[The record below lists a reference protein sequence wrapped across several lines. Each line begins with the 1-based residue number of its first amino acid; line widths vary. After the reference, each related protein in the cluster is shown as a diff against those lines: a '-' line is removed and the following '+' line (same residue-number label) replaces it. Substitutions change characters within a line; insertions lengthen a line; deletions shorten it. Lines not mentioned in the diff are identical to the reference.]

1 RVPERPVAGARP
13 HGVLRL
19 RDARAGEG
27 QAAAD
32 RVHHLQQREGAA
44 GRLPA
49 PLLLPL
55 HPLPRQGNDGED
67 RRGALP
73 GPEEVAAEG
82 GDGGVLRGA
91 RGAGPEEEA
100 LDLGT
105 ARLAEAPAG
114 GGHPSG
120 SAAFEGPQDH
130 HPAAARRAAEKRAGC
145 APVRA
150 TGVHDARQG
159 RLSAPAGMLGR
170 VLSDVLASLRRSARA
185 PAATD
190 ANPLSAY
197 FFANT
202 GRLMHKWHHYLDIYH
217 RHFRRF
223 RGRSPVVLEIGVYH
237 GGSLQ
242 MWREYFGPGTRI
254 VGLDIDPR
262 CAALAEDGIEI
273 LIGDQA
279 DRAFLAEVRRRH
291 PHVDIVIDDGGHGM
305 QQQIVSFEELYP
317 HLQPEGIY
325 LCEDMHTS

>member
-1 RVPERPVAGARP
+1 
-13 HGVLRL
+13 
-19 RDARAGEG
+19 
-27 QAAAD
+27 
-32 RVHHLQQREGAA
+32 
-44 GRLPA
+44 
-49 PLLLPL
+49 
-55 HPLPRQGNDGED
+55 
-67 RRGALP
+67 
-73 GPEEVAAEG
+73 
-82 GDGGVLRGA
+82 
-91 RGAGPEEEA
+91 
-100 LDLGT
+100 
-105 ARLAEAPAG
+105 
-114 GGHPSG
+114 
-120 SAAFEGPQDH
+120 
-130 HPAAARRAAEKRAGC
+130 
-145 APVRA
+145 
-150 TGVHDARQG
+150 
-159 RLSAPAGMLGR
+159 MLGR

-325 LCEDMHTS
+325 LCEDMHTSYDPKFEGGYRRAGTFVEYAKGLVDRLHAWYSQEPERFTVDALTRSTYALHFYDSVLVIDKKPIGAPQQTLIGRPSF